1 MNKPKHY
8 KNQLTLADLGVKDG
22 RKKIT
27 PELLVEMKNLR
38 AQKMSYQKIAN
49 KFNLSYNC
57 VFLNLNPQYYKEK
70 FKKIQNKYIEKNRQK
85 IREKAREKSKI
96 YKEKRKQLLNSI
108 DYKKYLTPLPRRNT
122 VKNRIL
128 DFLTEDRPYK
138 FSEIKAYL
146 NKDYAMFSRALKE
159 LQQEGKVILS
169 GKIYHRI
176 VQKVK

>member
-1 MNKPKHY
+1 MNKPKYY

-38 AQKMSYQKIAN
+38 AKKMSYQKIAN

-96 YKEKRKQLLNSI
+96 YKEKRKQLFDSI
-108 DYKKYLTPLPRRNT
+108 DYKKYLTPLPRKNT

-128 DFLTEDRPYK
+128 DFLIEDRPYK

-146 NKDYAMFSRALKE
+146 NKDFPLFSRALKE
-159 LQQEGKVILS
+159 LQNEGKVILS